1 MFAENIVSQCL
12 RSNGHQLYF
21 YYRSAKKGEGENEEN
36 ESALEIDF
44 LIRRERKISPLEVKS
59 STRIR
64 HDSLD
69 RFVRKFG
76 ERIGVPYLLC
86 LRDIH
91 EKDGI
96 VYLPLYMAA
105 VL

>member
-21 YYRSAKKGEGENEEN
+21 YYRPAKKAENEGEGNK
-36 ESALEIDF
+36 SALEIDF

-76 ERIGVPYLLC
+76 KRIGTPHLLC
-86 LRDIH
+86 LKDIH

-96 VYLPLYMAA
+96 VYIPLYMAA